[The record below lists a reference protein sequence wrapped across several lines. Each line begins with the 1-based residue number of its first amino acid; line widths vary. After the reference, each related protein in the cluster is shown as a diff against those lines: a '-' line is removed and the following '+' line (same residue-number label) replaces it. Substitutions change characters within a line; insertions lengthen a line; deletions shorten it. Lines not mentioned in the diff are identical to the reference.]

1 MGGDDG
7 ACKIVIL
14 DVWACVFDS
23 GYLVV
28 RADGGDDT

>member
-14 DVWACVFDS
+14 DVWVGG

-28 RADGGDDT
+28 RADGGDDK